1 MPRPLQT
8 LRRTLGIAPVAA
20 LAVVAGLALA
30 LALPSTADAR
40 TRRHHVQPSAE
51 RSGELSLNSRA
62 AVIVDSDADRML
74 YGRAEHDVRPIASIT
89 KLMTAI
95 VVLESGQPL
104 DAEITISP
112 DDADGTARSTSRLP
126 VGTTLTRDELLH
138 LALMASDNRAAY
150 ALARNYPGGYAACIA
165 AMRRKAAELGMSQ
178 TQFLEPTGLSSNN
191 VSTSA
196 DLARLVRAAAAFP
209 LIQEYST
216 SPSLVVAVRGR
227 PMQFRNT
234 DRLVHDPGWDLVVQ
248 KTGYISEAGRCLVLQ
263 TIVAGRT
270 FVIVLLN
277 SAGQAS
283 RIADAR
289 RVHRW
294 LERHLAMAPTQAS
307 TAVDGFVQA
316 SNPVGASD
324 Q

>member
-1 MPRPLQT
+1 MPRPFHS
-8 LRRTLGIAPVAA
+8 LRRSLGVLVLVT
-20 LAVVAGLALA
+20 LAV
-30 LALPSTADAR
+30 ALPATADAR
-40 TRRHHVQPSAE
+40 TRRHHVRTAVE
-51 RSGELSLNSRA
+51 RPGELSLNSRA
-62 AVIVDSDADRML
+62 AVVMDSDADRML

-104 DAEITISP
+104 DAEITIST

-150 ALARNYPGGYAACIA
+150 ALARNFPGGYAACIA
-165 AMRRKAAELGMSQ
+165 AMRRKAAELGMTQ

-209 LIQEYST
+209 LIQDYST

-227 PMQFRNT
+227 PMEFRNT
-234 DRLVHDPGWDLVVQ
+234 DKLVHDPGWELVVQ

-289 RVHRW
+289 RVRRW
-294 LERHLAMAPTQAS
+294 LERHLADVPAQAS
-307 TAVDGFVQA
+307 TSVDGFVHA
-316 SNPVGASD
+316 STTIGASD
-324 Q
+324 R

>member
-1 MPRPLQT
+1 MPCRVPDR
-8 LRRTLGIAPVAA
+8 LRRLLGAFALVACAATLPAA
-20 LAVVAGLALA
+20 
-30 LALPSTADAR
+30 ADAR
-40 TRRHHVQPSAE
+40 TRHHHVRPAVE
-51 RSGELSLNSRA
+51 RVGELSLNSRA
-62 AVIVDSDADRML
+62 AVVVDSDADRML

-95 VVLESGQPL
+95 VVLEAGQPL
-104 DAEITISP
+104 DAQIAITTEEA
-112 DDADGTARSTSRLP
+112 DATARSTSRLP

-138 LALMASDNRAAY
+138 LALMASENRAAY

-165 AMRRKAAELGMSQ
+165 AMRRKAAELGMTS

-216 SPSLVVAVRGR
+216 SPSLIVQVRNR
-227 PMQFRNT
+227 RMEFRNT

-263 TIVAGRT
+263 TVVAGRT
-270 FVIVLLN
+270 FVIVLLDA
-277 SAGQAS
+277 AGQAA
-283 RIADAR
+283 RIADAK
-289 RVHRW
+289 RVRRW
-294 LERHLAMAPTQAS
+294 LEHHLASLPAQAS
-307 TAVDGFVQA
+307 TVTDGIVRA
-316 SNPVGASD
+316 SNTIGAAD
-324 Q
+324 R